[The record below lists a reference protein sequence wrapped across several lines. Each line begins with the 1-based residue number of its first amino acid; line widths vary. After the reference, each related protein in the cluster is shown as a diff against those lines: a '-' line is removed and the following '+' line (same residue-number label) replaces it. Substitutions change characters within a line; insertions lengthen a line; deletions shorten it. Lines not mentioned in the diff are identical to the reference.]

1 MLGGFIIPY
10 KKNRS
15 FYKKSKSFRN
25 KRTRNKKNI
34 FSKRKSQKTRKRK
47 TIPTKTRTKKIVGG
61 SDCNN
66 GLQFTGKSD
75 AIGMARYH

>member
-10 KKNRS
+10 KKTRSLRHKKTKNRNNI
-15 FYKKSKSFRN
+15 FGKRKTPQTKTKKRKSKS
-25 KRTRNKKNI
+25 KSK
-34 FSKRKSQKTRKRK
+34 SKRME
-47 TIPTKTRTKKIVGG
+47 GG